1 MKNRYANRY
10 NPWRCIQKKHT
21 GIFRKWKEIIRYYK
35 NIEKDIG
42 RLYLVEGQHNYQA

>member
-1 MKNRYANRY
+1 MQIATTLGAVHTHTHT
-10 NPWRCIQKKHT
+10 HT
-21 GIFRKWKEIIRYYK
+21 GIFRKWKEIIRDYK

>member
-1 MKNRYANRY
+1 MQIATTLGAV
-10 NPWRCIQKKHT
+10 HT
-21 GIFRKWKEIIRYYK
+21 GVFRKWKEIIRDYK